1 MLHPPSRPNERY
13 KIGLQTEVSFFGV
26 WIVSFFGV
34 SVDYSA
40 VTIAEFS
47 SVVVPE
53 VDPLVEA
60 LPLVG

>member
-13 KIGLQTEVSFFGV
+13 KIGLQSV
-26 WIVSFFGV
+26 VSFFGV
-34 SVDYSA
+34 SIDYSA